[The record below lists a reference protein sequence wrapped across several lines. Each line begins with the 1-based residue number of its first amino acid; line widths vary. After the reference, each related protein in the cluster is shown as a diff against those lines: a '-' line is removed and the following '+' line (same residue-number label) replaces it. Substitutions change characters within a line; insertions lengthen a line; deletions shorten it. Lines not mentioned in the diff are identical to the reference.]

1 MAVVVVAREQAVA
14 ATEELV
20 AEGWAAVAAKEL
32 AAVVA
37 LFDISPRLC

>member
-1 MAVVVVAREQAVA
+1 LAVAVVAEEQAIA

-20 AEGWAAVAAKEL
+20 VEGRAAVAAEEL

-37 LFDISPRLC
+37 PFDISPRLC